1 MIDLIAI
8 TTNQVLW
15 WVALV
20 VGLVVA
26 GVVTALLETLRQT
39 VVQVNEA
46 VAELWNMGTRLAQN
60 TSATHVL
67 DTTKARGIE
76 LVEEFERHS
85 PAERSHP

>member
-8 TTNQVLW
+8 TTNQVQW

-76 LVEEFERHS
+76 LGEEFERHP